1 MTQQTPNFALI
12 GSVGENGW
20 YVMEIG
26 EEICVEGCE
35 CFRVGI
41 FVCVLDFWTD
51 SMGIFRLNTLNGC
64 GAIF

>member
-1 MTQQTPNFALI
+1 
-12 GSVGENGW
+12 
-20 YVMEIG
+20 MEIG

-35 CFRVGI
+35 CLRGGI

-64 GAIF
+64 GAIL

>member
-1 MTQQTPNFALI
+1 
-12 GSVGENGW
+12 
-20 YVMEIG
+20 MEIG

>member
-20 YVMEIG
+20 EVVEIG
-26 EEICVEGCE
+26 EEICVGGCE
-35 CFRVGI
+35 CFRGGI

-51 SMGIFRLNTLNGC
+51 
-64 GAIF
+64 